1 MRNTSQTLQQTP
13 FHFNGSNL
21 NVIQINDEPWFI
33 AKEVCDVLNLSD
45 TSMATRSLDEDEKL
59 IQTLFVSGQN
69 RAVTL
74 INESGLYSLILRSK
88 KPEAK
93 EFKRWVTHEV
103 LPAIRKHGG
112 YLTPE
117 KTEELIANPDLIIQL
132 ATSLKSERQKVNF
145 LTNEVAQ
152 RNDIIEHQEQELR
165 LQTPAVKYYREV
177 LNATDTI
184 SATIIAKE
192 LGMTA
197 AQMNRILHKEYKIIY
212 KQGDTWVPYATFQ
225 KTGYTKTKTYT
236 YTGADGSIKTSVQL
250 VWTQS
255 GREFLHQLFK
265 RE

>member
-1 MRNTSQTLQQTP
+1 MLKPSQISQQTP
-13 FHFNGSNL
+13 FAFNGSNL
-21 NVIQINDEPWFI
+21 NVLQINDEPWFV
-33 AKEVCDVLNLSD
+33 AKEI
-45 TSMATRSLDEDEKL
+45 TSILEYRNTNDATRLLDEDEKGTHL
-59 IQTLFVSGQN
+59 MRTLGGDQEVSI
-69 RAVTL
+69 

-197 AQMNRILHKEYKIIY
+197 AQMNRILHKEYKIIF